1 VSDLETAA
9 ETQAPARPTAPALGV
24 VVASFVLALIGLG
37 IASYLTY
44 EHFTGSVTLSCV
56 GGGAFNCLKV
66 TTSAQSHFLGIP
78 VAVLGLAYFV
88 VAVPMYSPWAW
99 WSRHRAVHLVRIA
112 MAAIGMLMVLW
123 LVSAELL
130 IIHSLCAWCTGVHV
144 ITFLLFVLTLTSAP
158 GVLER
163 DDLVR

>member
-1 VSDLETAA
+1 VSDLETAPA
-9 ETQAPARPTAPALGV
+9 QGARTRPSAPAIGL

-66 TTSAQSHFLGIP
+66 TTSAQSHFLGMP
-78 VAVLGLAYFV
+78 VSVLGLAYFL

-99 WSRHRAVHLVRIA
+99 WSRHRSVHIVRIV
-112 MAAIGMLMVLW
+112 MSVTGILMVLW

-130 IIHSLCAWCTGVHV
+130 IIRSLCAWCTGVHV
-144 ITFLLFVLTLTSAP
+144 VTFLLFVLTLTSAP
-158 GVLER
+158 SVLER